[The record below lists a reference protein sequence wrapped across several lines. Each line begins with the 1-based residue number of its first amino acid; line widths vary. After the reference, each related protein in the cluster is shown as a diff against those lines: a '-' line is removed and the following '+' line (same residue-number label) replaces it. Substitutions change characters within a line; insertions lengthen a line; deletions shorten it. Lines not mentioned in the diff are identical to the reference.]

1 MKLFLQS
8 LLLIISF
15 LLIFVWQKT
24 FLSGYTIP
32 ALGFL
37 VFLFILTSA
46 GKKKISVAGFTKSES
61 TLIFTLNTIIFL
73 LIFST
78 GGFSSSLFFIL
89 YFLGF
94 GIAFIFEPETVFVF
108 TLGAF
113 LIFLPDT
120 LRDNVTDN
128 LLRIGSLVLISPLAY
143 FFGKSYRREEKQQS
157 HIEEMEERTKD
168 AADTISSDVEEVLE
182 NEKKNLKIED
192 VEKLNNIL
200 EETEDLREE
209 TKK

>member
-1 MKLFLQS
+1 MKLFIQS
-8 LLLIISF
+8 LVLIISF
-15 LLIFVWQKT
+15 AIIYIWQKT
-24 FLSGYTIP
+24 PLSEYTIP

-46 GKKKISVAGFTKSES
+46 RKKKISAVGSFTKSES
-61 TLIFTLNTIIFL
+61 TLIFTLNTVIFL

-94 GIAFIFEPETVFVF
+94 GIAFIFEPQTVFVF

-113 LIFLPDT
+113 LIFLPEA

-128 LLRIGSLVLISPLAY
+128 LLRIPSPIFLAKAIGKKKNSNLISRIWKKEQRTP
-143 FFGKSYRREEKQQS
+143 QTQS
-157 HIEEMEERTKD
+157 LPM
-168 AADTISSDVEEVLE
+168 S
-182 NEKKNLKIED
+182 KKFLKM
-192 VEKLNNIL
+192 KRK
-200 EETEDLREE
+200 T
-209 TKK
+209 